1 MFGRDYEDGGIHYT
15 GRGCCNE
22 HKTELQFLR
31 SQSGGPG
38 ASLSLENSKVGDM
51 KRKENF
57 GWTLK
62 RPDGTLS
69 YRYFRITQQEV
80 REFFDD
86 DLHPAIEAPDCE
98 TWTQAMRAGYRI
110 VRVRLVDL

>member
-1 MFGRDYEDGGIHYT
+1 
-15 GRGCCNE
+15 
-22 HKTELQFLR
+22 
-31 SQSGGPG
+31 
-38 ASLSLENSKVGDM
+38 M

-80 REFFDD
+80 RDFFDD
-86 DLHPAIEAPDCE
+86 DLYPAIEAPDCE
-98 TWTQAMRAGYRI
+98 TWAQAMKAGYRI
-110 VRVRLVDL
+110 VRVRLVEL